1 MAFRKITA
9 NKGLLKSFSCD
20 NANSAPGK
28 TAPTEGL
35 PDQGTRF
42 GLLGRPERATGS
54 LPSFLERN
62 QTASFS
68 QAILFI

>member
-9 NKGLLKSFSCD
+9 NKGLLKSFHCD
-20 NANSAPGK
+20 NANSTPGK

-35 PDQGTRF
+35 PDQGARF
-42 GLLGRPERATGS
+42 GLLGRPERAPEAYPT
-54 LPSFLERN
+54 FLERI

-68 QAILFI
+68 QTILFI